1 MRAGLSNSD
10 YRIGVQT
17 TESCFVPM
25 GEVVSVSAKG
35 KARPCQVRAKE
46 TSASE
51 PLMNCRKRRND
62 VKTRG
67 LSLLWDK
74 SERHLHTVQTASGT
88 EAA

>member
-1 MRAGLSNSD
+1 MRAGLSDSD
-10 YRIGVQT
+10 YRIRVQT
-17 TESCFVPM
+17 TESCFVSM
-25 GEVVSVSAKG
+25 DEVVSVSAKG

-67 LSLLWDK
+67 QSLLWEE
-74 SERHLHTVQTASGT
+74 SERRLHTVQTTSGI
-88 EAA
+88 EVA